1 MARTQKM
8 MMDAFIIIII
18 IIIISSSKLPRDRKS
33 YSFFFLHL
41 ISIWRDTQ
49 HGPGYPQNIM
59 FCCR

>member
-1 MARTQKM
+1 